1 MRRLFAATALALTAV
16 SAPLA
21 AQSADY
27 DDVEVAGDS
36 EEALRA
42 FGDRLSDPDYQR
54 DTAMMVSTLSEVL
67 LDLPLAPIL
76 SPLAEAVDPDAEPLD
91 PQMTLR
97 RMAPEAGIVSE
108 ELEERLPQAMNGIA
122 ALSEGLAAS
131 LPAMRETLGRL
142 SEALD
147 RSRDRLAE

>member
-1 MRRLFAATALALTAV
+1 MRRLFAATVLALTAV

-21 AQSADY
+21 AQSVDY

-54 DTAMMVSTLSEVL
+54 DTATMVSTLSEVL

-76 SPLAEAVDPDAEPLD
+76 APLAESFDPDVEPLD

-97 RMAPEAGIVSE
+97 RMAPEAGIFSE